1 MRGATT
7 FLLLG
12 GIFGF
17 TLSRVG
23 ASEYDLIY
31 GMFTGTDLTLA
42 WVMIA
47 AIIVGHIG
55 MRVLKALGGTTRHG
69 EKVTVKAKPLRSA
82 TILGGLIMGV
92 GWGISGAC
100 PGTVLAQLGEG
111 KVIALATV
119 LGLISGTY
127 LYALLV
133 ERGSQS
139 RG

>member
-1 MRGATT
+1 MRDASI

-17 TLSRVG
+17 ALSRVG

-42 WVMIA
+42 WVMIV
-47 AIIVGHIG
+47 AIIVGNLG
-55 MRVLKALGGTTRHG
+55 MRLLKALGGYTRRG
-69 EKVTVKAKPLRSA
+69 EKIAVKAKPLRSA
-82 TILGGLIMGV
+82 TIFGGLIMGA
-92 GWGISGAC
+92 GWGLSGAC

-111 KVIALATV
+111 KIIAFATV

-127 LYALLV
+127 FYALLV
-133 ERGSQS
+133 EWRSESG
-139 RG
+139 G